1 MLSGEVEFHTD
12 VYAPVRLKPG
22 DSVYFDAE
30 MGHAHTKVGNAKC
43 MMLGVL
49 IPRSSEMVKNNTA
62 PILEVNGSPA
72 VAREPVAGRQA
83 RRTRKRT

>member
-1 MLSGEVEFHTD
+1 
-12 VYAPVRLKPG
+12 
-22 DSVYFDAE
+22 

-43 MMLGVL
+43 TILAVL

-62 PILEVNGSPA
+62 PILDVTRSPA

-83 RRTRKRT
+83 RRIRKRT